1 MARIVVVG
9 AGLAGLCSALALADF
24 GHDVT
29 VLEAA
34 GRSGGQLAHGP
45 QPFTLPAVLRD
56 LFRKTGRPL
65 EKELDVVPV
74 DPAVRWVLADGTEIT
89 VPNASP
95 SGARRAFDEAL
106 GRGAGAQWDA
116 VVAHGDRS
124 WRELRALVLG
134 HDGGKPSAPA
144 GTLRDVAA
152 SLPEPRLR
160 PILESYATR
169 YGADPA
175 TAPAALTVLPYLEQT
190 FGVWTVADGVGSL
203 AAVLAARAADRG
215 ASFRYETPVAGPVV
229 DGGKVTGVQP
239 AGGPAVAADVVVWT
253 AQPGLLPPELATDP
267 PRLLGRLRRGSRDD
281 RTGGDGLRTGRS
293 LLTLTT
299 TPLARAEPSAT
310 PTVVVPGDRGLV
322 VTAYDT
328 PDGRVRHIVCEPQG
342 AVDWAAADVTDD
354 FLARVTGE
362 QPHDV
367 RTPADLERELGAPG
381 GLVHGVATGRVAAI
395 FRRPDNAT
403 RVRGLYLAGSGA
415 HPGPGIPLVALS
427 AAIVAD
433 HIGRA

>member
-1 MARIVVVG
+1 MARVVVVG

-34 GRSGGQLAHGP
+34 GEPGGQLAYGP

-74 DPAVRWVLADGTEIT
+74 DPAVRWVLADGTEIS

-106 GRGAGAQWDA
+106 GTGAGAQWDA

-124 WRELRALVLG
+124 WREFRSLVMG
-134 HDGGKPSAPA
+134 HGGARPSPPS

-169 YGADPA
+169 FGADPA

-203 AAVLAARAADRG
+203 AAVLAARAAERG
-215 ASFRYETPVAGPVV
+215 AALRYETPVARPVV
-229 DGGKVTGVQP
+229 DGGKVTGVQLTS
-239 AGGPAVAADVVVWT
+239 GPSADADVVVWT
-253 AQPGLLPPELATDP
+253 AQPSLLPPDLAADP
-267 PRLLGRLRRGSRDD
+267 PRLLARLPRFRRDTRPAATAPGAATRS
-281 RTGGDGLRTGRS
+281 GDVDTVV
-293 LLTLTT
+293 
-299 TPLARAEPSAT
+299 TPAPGPTEPSAT
-310 PTVVVPGDRGLV
+310 PSVRLPGAGGPAV
-322 VTAYDT
+322 VTYDT
-328 PDGRVRHIVCEPQG
+328 PEGRVRH
-342 AVDWAAADVTDD
+342 
-354 FLARVTGE
+354 LA
-362 QPHDV
+362 P
-367 RTPADLERELGAPG
+367 PSL
-381 GLVHGVATGRVAAI
+381 HGVAAGRVTAV
-395 FRRPDNAT
+395 FRRPANVT
-403 RVRGLYLAGSGA
+403 RTPGLYLAGSGA

-427 AAIVAD
+427 AAIVSD

>member
-1 MARIVVVG
+1 MARVVVVG

-34 GRSGGQLAHGP
+34 GRPGGQLAHGP

-124 WRELRALVLG
+124 WRDLRALVLG
-134 HDGGKPSAPA
+134 QAGGRPAPSA

-160 PILESYATR
+160 PLLESYATR
-169 YGADPA
+169 YGADAA

-190 FGVWTVADGVGSL
+190 FGVWAVADGVGSL
-203 AAVLAARAADRG
+203 AAVLAARTAERG
-215 ASFRYETPVAGPVV
+215 ATFRYETPVAGPVV
-229 DGGKVTGVQP
+229 DGGRVTGVQP
-239 AGGPAVAADVVVWT
+239 AGGAAVAADIVVWT
-253 AQPGLLPPELATDP
+253 AQPRLLPPELAGDP

-281 RTGGDGLRTGRS
+281 GDAVRTSRS
-293 LLTLTT
+293 LLTVATQ
-299 TPLARAEPSAT
+299 AIAQPSAT
-310 PTVVVPGDRGLV
+310 PTVVILGDRGPV
-322 VTAYDT
+322 VTAYQT
-328 PDGRVRHIVCEPQG
+328 PEGRFRHVTCEAQG
-342 AVDWAAADVTDD
+342 AVDWTVPGVTDG

-367 RTPADLERELGAPG
+367 RTPADLERDLGAPG
-381 GLVHGVATGRVAAI
+381 GLVHGVAAGRVTAI
-395 FRRPDNAT
+395 FRRPGNVT

-415 HPGPGIPLVALS
+415 HPGPGIPLVAVS
-427 AAIVAD
+427 AAIVTD

>member
-1 MARIVVVG
+1 MARVVVVG

-34 GRSGGQLAHGP
+34 PEATGGQLAHGP

-95 SGARRAFDEAL
+95 SGARRAFDQAL

-124 WRELRALVLG
+124 WRDLRALVLG
-134 HDGGKPSAPA
+134 HAGGKRAPSS

-152 SLPEPRLR
+152 SLPERRLR
-160 PILESYATR
+160 PLLESYATR

-175 TAPAALTVLPYLEQT
+175 TAPAAVTVLPYLEQT
-190 FGVWTVADGVGSL
+190 FGVWTVADGVSSL
-203 AAVLAARAADRG
+203 AAVLAARAAERG
-215 ASFRYETPVAGPVV
+215 ATFRYATTVEGPVV
-229 DGGKVTGVQP
+229 AGRRVDGVQLADGATVPADAVVWTAPPGGLADDRRSPFRRRATTPPNPAAPAVRTVVTGP
-239 AGGPAVAADVVVWT
+239 AHRDATDTPSVRFPAGGGPAV
-253 AQPGLLPPELATDP
+253 
-267 PRLLGRLRRGSRDD
+267 
-281 RTGGDGLRTGRS
+281 
-293 LLTLTT
+293 LT
-299 TPLARAEPSAT
+299 
-310 PTVVVPGDRGLV
+310 
-322 VTAYDT
+322 YDT
-328 PDGRVRHIVCEPQG
+328 PAGRIEHV
-342 AVDWAAADVTDD
+342 A
-354 FLARVTGE
+354 
-362 QPHDV
+362 
-367 RTPADLERELGAPG
+367 PAHL
-381 GLVHGVATGRVAAI
+381 HGVAAGRVTAI
-395 FRRPDNAT
+395 FHRPGNVT
-403 RVRGLYLAGSGA
+403 RIRGLYLAGAGA

-427 AAIVAD
+427 AAIVTD